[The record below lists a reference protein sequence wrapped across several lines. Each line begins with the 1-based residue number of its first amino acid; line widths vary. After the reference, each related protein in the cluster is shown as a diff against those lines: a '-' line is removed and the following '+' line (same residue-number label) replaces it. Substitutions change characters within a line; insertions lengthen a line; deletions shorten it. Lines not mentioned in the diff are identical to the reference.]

1 MSLRI
6 YPNWEQLNELKTPPT
21 EGELALAKFLDQNLP
36 NRWEIYVQPY
46 LNGDRPDIV
55 ILHPNIGMM
64 IFEVKD
70 WNLDIYKSEKTAF
83 FDKKQNKN
91 IVYYECYVKD
101 KNEWQKIPYP
111 IKQIERYR
119 NNPNC

>member
-6 YPNWEQLNELKTPPT
+6 YPNWEQLNQLKTPLT

-70 WNLDIYKSEKTAF
+70 WNLDI
-83 FDKKQNKN
+83 
-91 IVYYECYVKD
+91 
-101 KNEWQKIPYP
+101 
-111 IKQIERYR
+111 
-119 NNPNC
+119 